1 MKKFDYG
8 WWNCFNSYT
17 NEITFNI
24 GGSGVNS
31 TVCLR
36 VLSNAGIT
44 IEEAEDAIKKD
55 LLYCNAL
62 DIVNE
67 YITTR
72 RNNYGY

>member
-1 MKKFDYG
+1 MKNFDYG
-8 WWNCFNSYT
+8 WWDCFNSYT
-17 NEITFNI
+17 NEIIFNI
-24 GGSGVNS
+24 GGYGVNS
-31 TVCLR
+31 TVCLK